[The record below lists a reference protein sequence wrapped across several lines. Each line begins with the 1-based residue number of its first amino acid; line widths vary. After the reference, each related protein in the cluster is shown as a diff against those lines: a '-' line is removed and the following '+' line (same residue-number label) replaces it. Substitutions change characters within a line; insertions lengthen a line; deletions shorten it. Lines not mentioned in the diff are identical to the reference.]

1 MNLHIQFLTL
11 SVMAG
16 SGAFMGI
23 LFDVYRV
30 LSGQLRPPR
39 WLVPLLDIG
48 YWMIATL
55 FVFRALLYS
64 NDGQVRMYV
73 FLGLLL
79 GVWLYFRFASR
90 FTVRF
95 VRFCIRTVK
104 ALFRFLVKTVEVV
117 FIKPI
122 LLLYRLVIVLLGF
135 LWAISIFLGKV
146 VLQLLYPF
154 FALGRF
160 LLRPLLKRLHIPA
173 GWNRVAGWFVRV
185 VQAVKRWLFG
195 KDGQ

>member
-1 MNLHIQFLTL
+1 MNLQIQFLTL

-16 SGAFMGI
+16 SGAFMGV

-48 YWMIATL
+48 YWAVATL

-73 FLGLLL
+73 FLGLLF
-79 GVWLYFRFASR
+79 GVWLYFRLLSRPTIAS
-90 FTVRF
+90 VLL
-95 VRFCIRTVK
+95 CIRLFK
-104 ALFRFLVKTVEVV
+104 ALVRLLARTIEIVI
-117 FIKPI
+117 IKPV
-122 LLLYRLVIVLLGF
+122 LLLYRLVIVLFGF
-135 LWAISIFLGKV
+135 LWALSIFLGKI

-154 FALGRF
+154 FVLGRF
-160 LLRPLLKRLHIPA
+160 LLRPLLRRLHIPER
-173 GWNRVAGWFVRV
+173 WNRFSEWCGKA
-185 VQAVKRWLFG
+185 VQAVKRLFG
-195 KDGQ
+195 RNG

>member
-1 MNLHIQFLTL
+1 MSLHIQFLTL

-16 SGAFMGI
+16 SGAFMGA

-48 YWMIATL
+48 YWIAATL

-64 NDGQVRMYV
+64 NDGQVRVYV

-79 GVWLYFRFASR
+79 GVWLYFRLASR
-90 FTVRF
+90 HTIRF
-95 VRFCIRTVK
+95 VRFSIRLVR
-104 ALFRFLVKTVEVV
+104 ALVRLVRRTIELVV
-117 FIKPI
+117 VKPI
-122 LLLYRLVIVLLGF
+122 VLLYRLLIVLCGF
-135 LWAISIFLGKV
+135 LWALTIFLGKI

-154 FALGRF
+154 LLLGRWLMKPIAKRLAALGWWSRF
-160 LLRPLLKRLHIPA
+160 IAA
-173 GWNRVAGWFVRV
+173 GGKA
-185 VQAVKRWLFG
+185 VQAVIRLFRKG
-195 KDGQ
+195 G